1 MIRTEVLVNIFT
13 YLLLQ
18 TNIVFLVKSFTISIS
33 VYLHYFFL
41 LFLCQFRKTEHYST
55 RCVRCCFWWVYFLIV
70 DAILFFK
77 PFPSCFFSRN
87 HCIHLNIVT
96 SFISNFT
103 WVKCFIILDQHPIT
117 NNYFLFPSKGLGFPG
132 NWKPLCFSR

>member
-18 TNIVFLVKSFTISIS
+18 TNIVFLVKSFTVSIY
-33 VYLHYFFL
+33 VYIHYFFFVIFVSVRENWTLFYQVCQML
-41 LFLCQFRKTEHYST
+41 LL
-55 RCVRCCFWWVYFLIV
+55 VG
-70 DAILFFK
+70 LFFDSRCNPLFR
-77 PFPSCFFSRN
+77 PFPSCFSSRN

-96 SFISNFT
+96 SFIFNFT

-132 NWKPLCFSR
+132 NWKSLCFSR